1 MSARELRRPS
11 PCGKI
16 AWRVRPAPPD
26 ANPQPHPRAFLPR
39 FDRGLGA
46 GPAEP
51 DPAGPESEG
60 RCAAIRGYEAM
71 LILRPDLEEGQTE
84 ALVERFGQL
93 IQAQGGTVD
102 NVEGWGKRR
111 LAYEVNGH
119 REGVYVVLNFKGEPA
134 VGNELDR
141 VLKLSDEVL
150 RHMIIREGE

>member
-1 MSARELRRPS
+1 
-11 PCGKI
+11 
-16 AWRVRPAPPD
+16 
-26 ANPQPHPRAFLPR
+26 
-39 FDRGLGA
+39 
-46 GPAEP
+46 
-51 DPAGPESEG
+51 
-60 RCAAIRGYEAM
+60 M